1 VYNLSLK
8 IALD

>member
-1 VYNLSLK
+1 MKK